1 MKTKLSLGLFL
12 LAAPVLALT
21 VSFLCER
28 KLDAELRES
37 VAAERTDMT
46 AAEIREKVNVRRL
59 LALAGDGQPELD
71 PLRAEIGHFDLMRAG
86 ALAMI
91 GIVLLYHAA
100 LWGAGRLA
108 VRDRSL
114 LLRVFKPGFYVSSG
128 LLALTTVVNA
138 ALLMASI
145 YYGESYLL
153 GVIHPKIILLIG
165 LGAVFGAFAIV
176 RSALTSRTRAE
187 SEVFGKALP
196 EAEHPRIWREVR
208 ELAERTGSLAPENIV
223 MGLDPT
229 FFVTEGDVRC
239 QDGKLTGRTLFF
251 SAPLCRL
258 LTEPQFRAIVGHE
271 LGHFKGQDT
280 EYSQKFYPVYRG
292 LVTSLAELGC
302 TQGTMAFAVIPTM
315 IMLGSFLDSFAT
327 AEAKLSRERELAADA
342 VAVAATDARTFAVAL
357 ARIVVSAPY
366 WIKLDEELVKAAR
379 GGEAWPEVS
388 SYIAARA
395 VAGASPE
402 ALAEVEQ
409 RSMSHPTDSHPPTGL
424 RLEAI
429 GFSFAAIRDEVL
441 DPGPGVSALGLVD
454 GAPAVEASLSAA
466 YRELLGTRV
475 DLSPAAPV

>member
-12 LAAPVLALT
+12 LAAPILALA

-46 AAEIREKVNVRRL
+46 AAEIRETVNVRRL
-59 LALAGDGQPELD
+59 LALTGDSQLELD
-71 PLRAEIGHFDLMRAG
+71 PVRAQIGHFDLMRVG
-86 ALAMI
+86 AFAMI
-91 GIVLLYHAA
+91 GIVLLYHAS

-114 LLRVFKPGFYVSSG
+114 LLRVFKPGFYVSAV

-176 RSALTSRTRAE
+176 RSALASRTRAE

-208 ELAERTGSLAPENIV
+208 ALAERTGSLAPENIV

-229 FFVTEGDVRC
+229 FFVTESDVRC
-239 QDGKLTGRTLFF
+239 LDGKLTGRTLFF

-280 EYSQKFYPVYRG
+280 AYSQKFYPVYRG
-292 LVTSLAELGC
+292 LVTSLAELGS

-315 IMLGSFLDSFAT
+315 IMLGSFLDSFAK

-342 VAVAATDARTFAVAL
+342 VAVSATDARTFAVAL
-357 ARIVVSAPY
+357 ARLVVSAPY
-366 WIKLDEELVKAAR
+366 WLKLDEELVQAAR

-402 ALAEVEQ
+402 ALAEVEK

-429 GFSFAAIRDEVL
+429 GFGFDTIRDEVL
-441 DPGPGVSALGLVD
+441 DPGPSISALGLVD
-454 GAPAVEASLSAA
+454 GAPAVEASLSDA
-466 YRELLGTRV
+466 YRKLLGMRV
-475 DLSPAAPV
+475 DLSPVATA